1 MMEETPIKELL
12 HQTIEK
18 INDENLLMAI
28 YTILSSGRQDD
39 NYEFEVSDERLAM
52 LKERESKF
60 LRGEDKAHTLK
71 QVKDKIQAKYGF

>member
-1 MMEETPIKELL
+1 MMEETPIKYFLKKN
-12 HQTIEK
+12 IEK